1 MHSGVAGVRARQRRC
16 RARRCPRVYRQQPA
30 GSLARLAD
38 HRRVHRASVPPGGD
52 SAGVHASLQRGQDD
66 RVVRASVRPPP
77 VSQHGSGGIQERFAG
92 VERSHAPRRALC
104 PAPRVHHR
112 HPEPPADDGSGHL
125 RRAILQGDQ
134 PQANAAAAGR
144 VDAGRARL
152 GVLGS
157 GHGCGA
163 ATEGHGRRVSQAAGR
178 VHGRASGEHRGEG
191 HPHRRHRAL
200 QRYRGLVGRSRAVPG
215 RPQGPAHPPARY
227 EGLGLVLAP
236 AALRARKDR
245 VGNGEP
251 VLAGA
256 VPELQG
262 GLSFPRRKLRSGGGG
277 SGALCRRRLPHF
289 HSRRDRERGRDA
301 SYRRRVRA
309 RHRALRH
316 GMTML
321 LQQGVTAQAQAR
333 PEATALVFKNARLSY
348 GDLEEASNRLAHL
361 LREAGCQRGDR
372 VGLLMPKM
380 PTAIVAMLGALKAD
394 AIYVPLDPAS
404 PAARQ
409 ARVLEVSDCRCIL
422 AAGPVGQNIRDTL
435 AAATLTQRPMIGW
448 LDEDPPP
455 DVHPVFSL
463 RDLSACSATP
473 PAYANTDGDVAHIL
487 FTSGSTGV
495 PKGVMI
501 THASVVHLLRWAA
514 AYFGI
519 VHTDRISQHPPL
531 RFDVS
536 TFDVFGTLWAG
547 AELHLVPPE
556 LNLLPHKLAQ
566 FIRDARLTQWFSVPS
581 VLNLMA
587 NFDVVGRDDFPF
599 LRRVLFAGEPLPT
612 PTLIHWMRRLP
623 HVRFTNLYG
632 PTETT
637 IVSSYYTVPRCQAE
651 EREPIPIGT
660 ACDGEELL
668 ILDSQLQPVASGEVG
683 DLYIRGVG
691 LSPGYWRDPE
701 KTRSAFLP
709 YSDGTG
715 PQDRI
720 YKTGDLARRGAD
732 GLYYFVGRADTQ
744 INSRGYR
751 IELGEIEAA
760 LHSLEGLRESAVVAI
775 QSEGFEGW
783 LICCAYVPAPGEDVS
798 TKSQRGIVRN

>member
-1 MHSGVAGVRARQRRC
+1 
-16 RARRCPRVYRQQPA
+16 
-30 GSLARLAD
+30 
-38 HRRVHRASVPPGGD
+38 
-52 SAGVHASLQRGQDD
+52 
-66 RVVRASVRPPP
+66 
-77 VSQHGSGGIQERFAG
+77 
-92 VERSHAPRRALC
+92 
-104 PAPRVHHR
+104 
-112 HPEPPADDGSGHL
+112 
-125 RRAILQGDQ
+125 
-134 PQANAAAAGR
+134 
-144 VDAGRARL
+144 
-152 GVLGS
+152 
-157 GHGCGA
+157 
-163 ATEGHGRRVSQAAGR
+163 
-178 VHGRASGEHRGEG
+178 
-191 HPHRRHRAL
+191 
-200 QRYRGLVGRSRAVPG
+200 
-215 RPQGPAHPPARY
+215 
-227 EGLGLVLAP
+227 
-236 AALRARKDR
+236 
-245 VGNGEP
+245 
-251 VLAGA
+251 
-256 VPELQG
+256 
-262 GLSFPRRKLRSGGGG
+262 
-277 SGALCRRRLPHF
+277 
-289 HSRRDRERGRDA
+289 
-301 SYRRRVRA
+301 
-309 RHRALRH
+309 
-316 GMTML
+316 MTML

-333 PEATALVFKNARLSY
+333 PEATALVFKRTRLTY
-348 GDLEEASNRLAHL
+348 AALEEASNRLARAL
-361 LREAGCQRGDR
+361 NEAGCRRGDR

-380 PTAIVAMLGALKAD
+380 PAAIVAMLGVLKAD
-394 AIYVPLDPAS
+394 AIYVPMDPAS

-422 AAGPVGQNIRDTL
+422 AAGPVGQNLRDTL

-587 NFDVVGRDDFPF
+587 NFDVVGQDDFLS

-623 HVRFTNLYG
+623 RVQFTNLYG

-637 IVSSYYTVPRCQAE
+637 IVSSYYTLLRCPTD

-660 ACDGEELL
+660 ACAGEELL
-668 ILDSQLQPVASGEVG
+668 ILDGQLQPVASGEIG

-691 LSPGYWRDPE
+691 LSPGYWRDTE
-701 KTRSAFLP
+701 KTRAAFLP
-709 YSDGTG
+709 YPGGAG
-715 PQDRI
+715 PQDRV
-720 YKTGDLARRGAD
+720 YKTGDLARRGAN
-732 GLYYFVGRADTQ
+732 GLFYYVGRADTQ
-744 INSRGYR
+744 IKSRGYR

-760 LHSLEGLRESAVVAI
+760 LHSLAGLRESAVVAI

-783 LICCAYVPAPGEDVS
+783 LICCAYVPAPDSGVS
-798 TKSQRGIVRN
+798 TRSLRKDLAALVPSYMLPARWMRYEVLPKNENGKIDRPRLKNAFHDAELHPMQTQALPPDHASATNRRMVGAASGRS